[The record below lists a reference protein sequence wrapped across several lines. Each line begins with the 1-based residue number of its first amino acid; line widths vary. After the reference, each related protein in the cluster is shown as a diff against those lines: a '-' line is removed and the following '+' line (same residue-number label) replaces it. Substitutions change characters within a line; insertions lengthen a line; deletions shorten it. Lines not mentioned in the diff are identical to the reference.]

1 MKPRSPRKAQK
12 VVDQAVDQVVEEGG
26 TVHEDA
32 LWDAAEMALDG
43 EPKESI
49 ADRIR
54 QNRAMPYQP
63 KGGWRVR

>member
-1 MKPRSPRKAQK
+1 
-12 VVDQAVDQVVEEGG
+12 VVEEGG
-26 TVHEDA
+26 TVHEDS

-54 QNRAMPYQP
+54 RNRAMLYVP
-63 KGGWRVR
+63 KGGWKVRS